1 MEDIQAR
8 EEFEAFRKKIEAKLE
23 KQKGSE
29 KEEVGDNLLKGL
41 NKKQKEAVLE
51 NSAPLLVFAGA
62 GSGKT
67 RVVTTKIAYCIKELG
82 IPSWQILAVTF
93 TNRACKEMKERVQA
107 LLPEVEPKDLC
118 IRTFHSFGAMLLRY
132 YSQEIGLDSNFKI
145 YDDEDSA
152 TLLCQSFPNSKKKDM
167 KIVAHRISKA
177 KDMMRGPSDFK
188 KEGDF
193 YKQYTTYER
202 ALRNTGNVDFADLI
216 LLPIKLLDESPEV
229 LKKVQRRYKVI
240 LVDEYQDSNISQFAL
255 MKRLVGPNNFIC
267 VVGDDDQSIYRFRG
281 AEVKNILSF
290 EDTFPG
296 TKVVKLEQNYRSTK
310 SILSLAS
317 SIIDKNKIR
326 AKKTL
331 YSNREEGKKP
341 TLVYVE
347 DERSEASTIAR
358 IIQKDNNVEGSAIL
372 YRTNAQSQVFE
383 SLFNRVGIPYRI
395 IGALR
400 FYDRE
405 EIKDAVALLSL
416 LINPRDAISFSRM
429 IAKGSRGVGPTSV
442 RKILDRA
449 SEKDLDL
456 ISACKNCI
464 ESGDLKGKAKIG
476 CEKFIQTAQNLSPSV
491 GKEANSVLIE
501 KVLSEFGLM
510 SYYTKRDS
518 DEGNID
524 NKRVKNLEELV
535 NIFSREEFNE
545 GVDGINQFF
554 EEAAL
559 DPTQM
564 AKDENR
570 NKSGVTLI
578 TMHNTKGL
586 EFDRVFIV
594 GLEENLI
601 PGRNCESNEE
611 LEEERRIFYVAITRA
626 KNELWMTSAKS
637 RRQWG
642 HTEFQRPSRFLND
655 IPKDLINLQ
664 ASSTQRTTNYSNNFS
679 GGYSKN
685 WTSTFK
691 QKPVETLKR
700 KNNIEFA
707 AGDRIESESYGLG
720 KVTSVR
726 KVGSRMVMDVTFDSG
741 RKSCFACDRVNFT
754 KK

>member
-1 MEDIQAR
+1 MDDIQAKK
-8 EEFEAFRKKIEAKLE
+8 EFEAFRKEIEAKLE
-23 KQKGSE
+23 KRKGSE
-29 KEEVGDNLLKGL
+29 KEETGNDLLKGL
-41 NKKQKEAVLE
+41 NEKQKEAVLE

-93 TNRACKEMKERVQA
+93 TNRACKEMKERVQV
-107 LLPEVEPKDLC
+107 LLPEIEPKDLC

-152 TLLCQSFPNSKKKDM
+152 TLLTQIYPDSKKKDM

-177 KDMMRGPSDFK
+177 KDMMKGPSEFK
-188 KEGDF
+188 KEGEF
-193 YKQYTTYER
+193 YQQYTRYER

-216 LLPIKLLDESPEV
+216 LLPIKLLNESSEV
-229 LKKVQRRYKVI
+229 LKKVQYRYKVI

-255 MKRLVGPNNFIC
+255 MKKLVGPDNFIC

-290 EDTFPG
+290 EDHFQG

-310 SILSLAS
+310 SILSVAS
-317 SIIDKNKIR
+317 SIISKNIIR

-331 YSNREEGKKP
+331 YSNREDGKKP

-347 DERSEASTIAR
+347 DERVEASTIAR
-358 IIQKDNNVEGSAIL
+358 IIQKDNNFEGSAIL

-383 SLFNRVGIPYRI
+383 SLFNRIGIPYKI
-395 IGALR
+395 VGALR

-405 EIKDAVALLSL
+405 EIKDAVALLSF
-416 LINPRDAISFSRM
+416 LINPRDSISFSRI

-442 RKILDRA
+442 KKILEKASDR
-449 SEKDLDL
+449 DLDL
-456 ISACKNCI
+456 ISACKSCI
-464 ESGDLKGKAKIG
+464 ESGDLKGKAKTG
-476 CEKFIQTAQNLSPSV
+476 CEKFMKTFDGLVDLV
-491 GKEANSVLIE
+491 GKETNPVLIE
-501 KVLSEFGLM
+501 KVMDEFGLT
-510 SYYTKRDS
+510 SYYIKRDS

-535 NIFSREEFNE
+535 NIFSREEFSE

-601 PGRNCESNEE
+601 PGRNSESNEE

-655 IPKDLINLQ
+655 IPKELINLKADNAPKPSYNQ
-664 ASSTQRTTNYSNNFS
+664 NVKTNYNSS
-679 GGYSKN
+679 YS
-685 WTSTFK
+685 
-691 QKPVETLKR
+691 QKPKEKPFVAVER
-700 KNNIEFA
+700 KNKIDFA
-707 AGDRIESESYGLG
+707 SGDRIESSSYGLG
-720 KVTSVR
+720 NVTSVR
-726 KVGSRMVMDVTFDSG
+726 KIGCRMVMDVTFDSG